1 MALPHHSFVLGFP
14 CIEGYSLMVE
24 QQQCSIGNLNIAVYV
39 HLRLNPKST
48 YSFAIEIFQ
57 VRGYAVPSWVVS
69 YAVLS

>member
-1 MALPHHSFVLGFP
+1 
-14 CIEGYSLMVE
+14 MVE